1 MVSDV
6 WRACSEAADVD
17 VNLETKIDITCTSR
31 AAPVLHQAR
40 RRFCDMKATTLI
52 TVLVPV
58 VALWISAVVFFA
70 RTLE

>member
-1 MVSDV
+1 MVSDF

-17 VNLETKIDITCTSR
+17 VNLETKITCTSR